1 MYIFQYLRHV
11 LKLLPFQGATVPTR
25 DTQGA
30 ASLALGLVL
39 LAFQAVPV
47 QIRNLN
53 FLLYF
58 DFIAHAEV
66 VIAPYGVHL
75 TERAQSDAISLR
87 Y

>member
-1 MYIFQYLRHV
+1 MSNIQFILTIAVCAAATMLTRF
-11 LKLLPFQGATVPTR
+11 LPF
-25 DTQGA
+25 
-30 ASLALGLVL
+30 LC
-39 LAFQAVPV
+39 
-47 QIRNLN
+47 